1 MIKSIID
8 EWMNIKT
15 IMLSILLL
23 MNEWINEKTIRSII
37 KSIIN
42 EWMKGRILFLFL
54 FLFYDKQ
61 FFNRFSIKIWS
72 IDWPMNEY

>member
-42 EWMKGRILFLFL
+42 EWMKGRMNFMTNNFLIDF
-54 FLFYDKQ
+54 
-61 FFNRFSIKIWS
+61 RFSIKIWS